1 MVHEQAYVI
10 TLHTQAL
17 NMEKGENVM
26 DERLLEYLAVMR
38 DFGRIYTQRIL
49 AGSRENSN
57 LLKLSRIK
65 ALYAFRDQNSSTM
78 SELADSIGAKLP
90 SMTMM
95 IDNLA
100 EEGLVER
107 ARDDKDRRKVI
118 VRLTEKGQSVREDFL
133 EQRKQIAREM
143 FAKLSKE
150 DEQELMSLL
159 SRVCDILEKAFFDE
173 IDV

>member
-1 MVHEQAYVI
+1 
-10 TLHTQAL
+10 
-17 NMEKGENVM
+17 M

-49 AGSRENSN
+49 EGSRESSN

-65 ALYAFRDQNSSTM
+65 ALYAFRGQDSSTM
-78 SELADSIGAKLP
+78 TELADNIGAKLP

-107 ARDDKDRRKVI
+107 ARDEQDRRKVI
-118 VRLTEKGQSVREDFL
+118 VRLTDKGRRIREDFL
-133 EQRKQIAREM
+133 EQRKQIAQQL

-150 DEQELMSLL
+150 DEQELMRLL
-159 SRVCDILEKAFFDE
+159 ERVCDILEKAFFDE

>member
-1 MVHEQAYVI
+1 
-10 TLHTQAL
+10 
-17 NMEKGENVM
+17 M

-49 AGSRENSN
+49 EGSRESSN

-65 ALYAFRDQNSSTM
+65 ALYAFRGKDSCTM
-78 SELADSIGAKLP
+78 TELAENIGAKLP

-107 ARDDKDRRKVI
+107 ARDDQDRRKVI
-118 VRLTEKGQSVREDFL
+118 VRLTEKGLQIREDFL
-133 EQRKQIAREM
+133 EQRKRIAEQL
-143 FAKLSKE
+143 FSKLSKE
-150 DEQELMSLL
+150 DEQELMRLL
-159 SRVCDILEKAFFDE
+159 ERVCDILEKAFFDE

>member
-1 MVHEQAYVI
+1 
-10 TLHTQAL
+10 
-17 NMEKGENVM
+17 M

-49 AGSRENSN
+49 EGSREGNN
-57 LLKLSRIK
+57 FLKLSRIK
-65 ALYAFRDQNSSTM
+65 ALYAFRGEDSSTM
-78 SELADSIGAKLP
+78 SKLADNIGAKLP

-107 ARDDKDRRKVI
+107 ARDEQDRRKVI
-118 VRLTEKGQSVREDFL
+118 VRLTDKGRRIRADFL
-133 EQRKQIAREM
+133 EQRNLIAREL

-150 DEQELMSLL
+150 EEQELMGLL
-159 SRVCDILEKAFFDE
+159 ARVCDILEKAFYDE

>member
-1 MVHEQAYVI
+1 
-10 TLHTQAL
+10 
-17 NMEKGENVM
+17 M

-49 AGSRENSN
+49 EGSRENSN

-65 ALYAFRDQNSSTM
+65 ALYAFKGEDSSTM
-78 SELADSIGAKLP
+78 SELADNIGAKLP

-107 ARDDKDRRKVI
+107 ARDDRDRRKVI
-118 VRLTEKGQSVREDFL
+118 VRLTKKGQGVRQEFL
-133 EQRKQIAREM
+133 KQRKQIAREM
-143 FAKLSKE
+143 FARLSKK

-159 SRVCDILEKAFFDE
+159 ERVCDILEKAFYDQ

>member
-1 MVHEQAYVI
+1 
-10 TLHTQAL
+10 
-17 NMEKGENVM
+17 M

-49 AGSRENSN
+49 EGSRESSN

-65 ALYAFRDQNSSTM
+65 ALYAFRGQDSSTM
-78 SELADSIGAKLP
+78 TELADNIGAKLP

-107 ARDDKDRRKVI
+107 ARDEQDRRKVI
-118 VRLTEKGQSVREDFL
+118 VRLTDKGRRIREEFL
-133 EQRKQIAREM
+133 EQRRQIAQQL

-150 DEQELMSLL
+150 DEQELMHLL
-159 SRVCDILEKAFFDE
+159 ERVCDILEKAFFDE

>member
-1 MVHEQAYVI
+1 
-10 TLHTQAL
+10 
-17 NMEKGENVM
+17 M

-49 AGSRENSN
+49 EGSRESSN

-65 ALYAFRDQNSSTM
+65 ALYAFRGQDSCTM
-78 SELADSIGAKLP
+78 SELADNIGAKLP

-107 ARDDKDRRKVI
+107 ARDDQDRRKVI
-118 VRLTEKGQSVREDFL
+118 VRLTDKGCRIREDFL
-133 EQRKQIAREM
+133 AHRNQIAQQL
-143 FAKLSKE
+143 FAKLSKD
-150 DEQELMSLL
+150 DEQELMVSLA
-159 SRVCDILEKAFFDE
+159 RVCDILEKAFYDE

>member
-1 MVHEQAYVI
+1 
-10 TLHTQAL
+10 
-17 NMEKGENVM
+17 M

-49 AGSRENSN
+49 EGSRESSN

-65 ALYAFRDQNSSTM
+65 ALYAFRGQDSSTM
-78 SELADSIGAKLP
+78 TELADNIGAKLP

-107 ARDDKDRRKVI
+107 ARDEQDRRKVI
-118 VRLTEKGQSVREDFL
+118 VRLTDKGLRIREEFL
-133 EQRKQIAREM
+133 EQRKQIAQQL

-150 DEQELMSLL
+150 DEQELMHLL
-159 SRVCDILEKAFFDE
+159 ERVCDILEKAFFDE

>member
-1 MVHEQAYVI
+1 VQAAGAYI
-10 TLHTQAL
+10 SWK
-17 NMEKGENVM
+17 EGEGTM

-38 DFGRIYTQRIL
+38 DFGRIYTQRIIE
-49 AGSRENSN
+49 GSREGSN

-65 ALYAFRDQNSSTM
+65 ALYAFRDQDSSTM
-78 SELADSIGAKLP
+78 SKLADNIGAKLP

-107 ARDDKDRRKVI
+107 ARDEQDRRKVI
-118 VRLTEKGQSVREDFL
+118 VRLTDKGLRIRGEFL
-133 EQRKQIAREM
+133 EQRNQIAQQL
-143 FAKLSKE
+143 FAKLSKD

-159 SRVCDILEKAFFDE
+159 SRTCDILEKAFYDE